1 MGLWQRCHL
10 AKCPAQGTYSIS
22 NVSIIR
28 RKTRSLPLHCSE
40 SSGIY
45 VNRIKRGTDMCRACT
60 LCHFPHVVLY
70 KYCLTESHNDLQQ
83 RAQRGCSTVCLARL
97 PSSGQ
102 LHFPLSLA
110 FELGHVIDS
119 GQPSTGENCACHRQ
133 AGALDCQCTT
143 LTHMPFPLPPSK
155 VPLQLVGP
163 WSLLGWS
170 PRRPEHIPAH

>member
-10 AKCPAQGTYSIS
+10 VKCPARGTYSIS

-83 RAQRGCSTVCLARL
+83 RAQRGCSLYAWLASRPQGNCTSLCLWHLSWATLLILANRVREKIVPATARL
-97 PSSGQ
+97 EHLIAS
-102 LHFPLSLA
+102 A
-110 FELGHVIDS
+110 
-119 GQPSTGENCACHRQ
+119 
-133 AGALDCQCTT
+133 
-143 LTHMPFPLPPSK
+143 
-155 VPLQLVGP
+155 
-163 WSLLGWS
+163 
-170 PRRPEHIPAH
+170 RP